1 MQLRQTLSRAVST
14 AVLFAA
20 LTAALSSDLR
30 AQLPGGNALGGQ
42 APLAPPRSP
51 QEQLDELKREI
62 ERLKSEIEF
71 VHART
76 ALGVAPLKE
85 RLQQRQFSPRA
96 IDAGKNSAVAVPVAQ
111 PIKPQ
116 TARRMSTEEQAK
128 YPAEVAL
135 VVQGRMVLGKEL
147 EALVAYLKTLPGAGG
162 SDEAALKMRAS
173 QERIRIEAVMAAF
186 EESRAEAE
194 GQVLA
199 AKKELEEGKAFGEVQ
214 NRYGRGPNLAEEGK
228 VQITRYSPFGLEVE
242 AAAFSGTEGQVA
254 GPLRGLTGY
263 VLLHVDK
270 IKKGDQ
276 DAGDL
281 VEARLLLVPYH
292 GDPAEMDKVRSEASM
307 GQVDLLVRDDAAM
320 EMLPPNFR
328 PMTPGKVTR
337 EVEAVE
343 LKVDEPKKEDAKKEE
358 QKKL

>member
-1 MQLRQTLSRAVST
+1 MQLCQTLSRAVST

-42 APLAPPRSP
+42 APMAPPRSP

-71 VHART
+71 VNART

-111 PIKPQ
+111 PIQPQ
-116 TARRMSTEEQAK
+116 TARRMGTEEQEK
-128 YPAEVAL
+128 YPAEVAF
-135 VVQGRMVLGKEL
+135 VVQGRMVRRDEL
-147 EALVAYLKTLPGAGG
+147 EQLANYLKTLPGGNGG
-162 SDEAALKMRAS
+162 NDAALVMRAA

-194 GQVLA
+194 SQVQA
-199 AKKELEEGKAFGEVQ
+199 AMKELGEGKPFGEVQ
-214 NRYGRGPNLAEEGK
+214 NRYGRGPNLAQEGK
-228 VQITRYSPFGLEVE
+228 VQITRFSPFGLEVE
-242 AAAFSGTEGQVA
+242 AAAFQGTEGKVV

-263 VLLHVDK
+263 VVLQIDK
-270 IKKGDQ
+270 VTKSDQ
-276 DAGDL
+276 DAGD
-281 VEARLLLVPYH
+281 VVDARLLLVPYH
-292 GDPAEMDKVRSEASM
+292 GDPLEMDKVRSQASM

-328 PMTPGKVTR
+328 PAAPGKVAR

-343 LKVDEPKKEDAKKEE
+343 LKTDEPKKEEPKKDEP
-358 QKKL
+358 KKL